1 MTNNFNYEELLNALV
16 LIQNVCQ
23 ETESCDVCPFGND
36 KEECFIRE
44 DTPSNWRF
52 TDPIPVIRLM
62 K

>member
-1 MTNNFNYEELLNALV
+1 MTNNFNYDELRNALV

-23 ETESCDVCPFGND
+23 GIESCEVCPFGND
-36 KEECFIRE
+36 DEECFIRE
-44 DTPSNWRF
+44 NPPHGWKF

>member
-1 MTNNFNYEELLNALV
+1 MENLSYEELRNALK
-16 LIQNVCQ
+16 LIQDVCLNMDDCA
-23 ETESCDVCPFGND
+23 TCPFGND

-52 TDPIPVIRLM
+52 TDPVPVIRLM

>member
-1 MTNNFNYEELLNALV
+1 MTNNFNYEELRNALV

-23 ETESCDVCPFGND
+23 ETESCEVCPFGND
-36 KEECFIRE
+36 NEECFIRE

-52 TDPIPVIRLM
+52 TDPIPVVRLM